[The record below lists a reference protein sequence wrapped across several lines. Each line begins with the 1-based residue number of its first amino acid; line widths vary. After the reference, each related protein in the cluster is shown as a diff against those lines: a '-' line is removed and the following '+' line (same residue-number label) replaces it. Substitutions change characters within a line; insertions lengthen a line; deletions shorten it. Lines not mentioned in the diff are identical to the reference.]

1 MQIHFQLKAQGWGAP
16 PPHAKPGNPG
26 GKSRARGIKPHVMFS
41 YVWIYGSKMCT
52 LHTNVSSKTPSR
64 SPQGSGPVVGGD
76 SECLAKI
83 EFLNLGGQLFVRYD
97 CYPNNN
103 EERNWHAAAL
113 NWLVSIFVE
122 LQALRLFLFSQLN
135 AILAIVRNGW
145 SFCPTHFCL
154 FTIICPS
161 IPPNKGVPSIQMVIL
176 PPEPLSRFRN
186 FESEIVPAI
195 AIMTEGRGREGG
207 G

>member
-1 MQIHFQLKAQGWGAP
+1 
-16 PPHAKPGNPG
+16 
-26 GKSRARGIKPHVMFS
+26 
-41 YVWIYGSKMCT
+41 MCT

-64 SPQGSGPVVGGD
+64 SPQGSRPVVGGD

-83 EFLNLGGQLFVRYD
+83 EFLNRGGQLFCPLWLLSEQQWRTKLAH
-97 CYPNNN
+97 
-103 EERNWHAAAL
+103 RAL

-122 LQALRLFLFSQLN
+122 LQALRLFFFFSQLN

-195 AIMTEGRGREGG
+195 AIMTVQGSWGVGAKMFVRGHDGKDLTPIRPSDWCFRYKLNTHQVYTCIL
-207 G
+207 

>member
-1 MQIHFQLKAQGWGAP
+1 MPEWVESILSSSVSSKLCKYTFDSFKIKIVQIHFQLKAQGWGAP

-64 SPQGSGPVVGGD
+64 SPQGSRPVVGGD

-103 EERNWHAAAL
+103 EERNWQAAHSTDL
-113 NWLVSIFVE
+113 FPYSLSFKPFDF
-122 LQALRLFLFSQLN
+122 FLFSQLN
-135 AILAIVRNGW
+135 GIL
-145 SFCPTHFCL
+145 CHC
-154 FTIICPS
+154 
-161 IPPNKGVPSIQMVIL
+161 
-176 PPEPLSRFRN
+176 
-186 FESEIVPAI
+186 
-195 AIMTEGRGREGG
+195 
-207 G
+207 

>member
-1 MQIHFQLKAQGWGAP
+1 
-16 PPHAKPGNPG
+16 
-26 GKSRARGIKPHVMFS
+26 
-41 YVWIYGSKMCT
+41 MCT

-64 SPQGSGPVVGGD
+64 SPQGSRPVVGGD

-83 EFLNLGGQLFVRYD
+83 EFLNCGGQLFVRYD

-103 EERNWHAAAL
+103 EERNWQAAHST
-113 NWLVSIFVE
+113 VSIFVE
-122 LQALRLFLFSQLN
+122 LQALRLFLFFQLN
-135 AILAIVRNGW
+135 AILSIVRNGW

-195 AIMTEGRGREGG
+195 AIMTGGR
-207 G
+207 

>member
-1 MQIHFQLKAQGWGAP
+1 MPEWVESILSSSVSSKLCKYTFDSFKIKNVQIHFQLKAQGWGAP

-64 SPQGSGPVVGGD
+64 SPQGSRPVVGGD

-83 EFLNLGGQLFVRYD
+83 EFLNRGQLFVRYD

-103 EERNWHAAAL
+103 EERNWHTAH
-113 NWLVSIFVE
+113 STD
-122 LQALRLFLFSQLN
+122 LFPYSLSFKPFDFFS
-135 AILAIVRNGW
+135 
-145 SFCPTHFCL
+145 FFPTQCYPRHC
-154 FTIICPS
+154 
-161 IPPNKGVPSIQMVIL
+161 
-176 PPEPLSRFRN
+176 
-186 FESEIVPAI
+186 
-195 AIMTEGRGREGG
+195 
-207 G
+207 

>member
-1 MQIHFQLKAQGWGAP
+1 MPEWVESILSSSVSSKLCKYTFDSFKIKIVQIHFQLKAQGWGAP

-64 SPQGSGPVVGGD
+64 SPQGSRPVVGGD

-122 LQALRLFLFSQLN
+122 LQALRLFSFFPTQWYPLPLLETVGAFARPISVYLQLFARQSL
-135 AILAIVRNGW
+135 
-145 SFCPTHFCL
+145 PT
-154 FTIICPS
+154 
-161 IPPNKGVPSIQMVIL
+161 KGSP
-176 PPEPLSRFRN
+176 RFKW
-186 FESEIVPAI
+186 
-195 AIMTEGRGREGG
+195 
-207 G
+207 

>member
-1 MQIHFQLKAQGWGAP
+1 
-16 PPHAKPGNPG
+16 
-26 GKSRARGIKPHVMFS
+26 
-41 YVWIYGSKMCT
+41 MCT

-64 SPQGSGPVVGGD
+64 SPQGSRPVVGGD

-83 EFLNLGGQLFVRYD
+83 EFLNLGGQLFLSVMIVIRTTMK
-97 CYPNNN
+97 N
-103 EERNWHAAAL
+103 EIGTPPHSTDL
-113 NWLVSIFVE
+113 FPYSLSFKPFDF
-122 LQALRLFLFSQLN
+122 FLFSQLN

-195 AIMTEGRGREGG
+195 AIMTEGRGERVGAKMFVRGHDGEDLTPIRPSD
-207 G
+207 

>member
-1 MQIHFQLKAQGWGAP
+1 
-16 PPHAKPGNPG
+16 
-26 GKSRARGIKPHVMFS
+26 
-41 YVWIYGSKMCT
+41 MCT

-64 SPQGSGPVVGGD
+64 SPQGSRPVVGGD
-76 SECLAKI
+76 LECLAKI

-103 EERNWHAAAL
+103 EERNWQAAHST
-113 NWLVSIFVE
+113 VSIFVE

>member
-1 MQIHFQLKAQGWGAP
+1 
-16 PPHAKPGNPG
+16 
-26 GKSRARGIKPHVMFS
+26 
-41 YVWIYGSKMCT
+41 MCT

-64 SPQGSGPVVGGD
+64 SPQGSRPVVGGD
-76 SECLAKI
+76 LECLAKI

-103 EERNWHAAAL
+103 EERNWQAAHST
-113 NWLVSIFVE
+113 VSIFVE

-195 AIMTEGRGREGG
+195 AIMTEGRGKEGG

>member
-1 MQIHFQLKAQGWGAP
+1 MPEWVESILSSSVSSKLCKYTFDSFKIKIVQIHFQLKAQGWGAP

-64 SPQGSGPVVGGD
+64 SPQGSRPVVGGD

-103 EERNWHAAAL
+103 EERNWHTAHSTDL
-113 NWLVSIFVE
+113 FPYSLSFKPFDF
-122 LQALRLFLFSQLN
+122 FLFSQLN
-135 AILAIVRNGW
+135 GIL
-145 SFCPTHFCL
+145 CHC
-154 FTIICPS
+154 
-161 IPPNKGVPSIQMVIL
+161 
-176 PPEPLSRFRN
+176 
-186 FESEIVPAI
+186 
-195 AIMTEGRGREGG
+195 
-207 G
+207 

>member
-64 SPQGSGPVVGGD
+64 SPQGSRPVVGGD

-83 EFLNLGGQLFVRYD
+83 EFLNRGQLFVRYD

-103 EERNWHAAAL
+103 EERNWQAAHSTDLFPYSLSFKPFDFFSFFPNSMLSSPLLETVGAFARPIS
-113 NWLVSIFVE
+113 VY
-122 LQALRLFLFSQLN
+122 LQLFARQSL
-135 AILAIVRNGW
+135 
-145 SFCPTHFCL
+145 PT
-154 FTIICPS
+154 
-161 IPPNKGVPSIQMVIL
+161 KGSP
-176 PPEPLSRFRN
+176 RFKW
-186 FESEIVPAI
+186 
-195 AIMTEGRGREGG
+195 
-207 G
+207 

>member
-1 MQIHFQLKAQGWGAP
+1 MPEWVESILSSSVSSKLCKYTFDSFKIKNVQIHFQLKAQGWGAP

-26 GKSRARGIKPHVMFS
+26 GKSWARGIKPHVMFS

-64 SPQGSGPVVGGD
+64 SPQGSRPVVGGD

-103 EERNWHAAAL
+103 EERNWQAAH
-113 NWLVSIFVE
+113 STD
-122 LQALRLFLFSQLN
+122 LFPYSL
-135 AILAIVRNGW
+135 
-145 SFCPTHFCL
+145 SFKPFDFFPFFPTQCYPRHC
-154 FTIICPS
+154 
-161 IPPNKGVPSIQMVIL
+161 
-176 PPEPLSRFRN
+176 
-186 FESEIVPAI
+186 
-195 AIMTEGRGREGG
+195 
-207 G
+207 